1 MTVISAPETD
11 AISDKNFQ
19 IIVGIAKSYAGIAL
33 SEKKKSLVYSRISRR
48 VRQEGFGSFDA
59 YCAFLVSDAGVDER
73 QHLVSALT
81 TNVTSFYREKHH
93 FAYLEHL
100 LRQKFYRRIER
111 GEELRIWSAACSS
124 GEEAYSI
131 AMTVMKCLSIIPDL
145 RAKILA
151 TDIDADILNQAR
163 AGQYASG
170 EAEAL
175 FEEGGQAFCRLEG
188 DRVVMSEKLR
198 NMIRF
203 RRLNLV
209 EPWPFSSRFHAI
221 FCRNVAIYF
230 DRETQDRLWRNL
242 AERIFPGGELYL
254 GHSERI
260 AHPER
265 FGLES
270 IGYNAYRKASF
281 GEAVS

>member
-131 AMTVMKCLSIIPDL
+131 AMTIMKCLSIIPVL

-163 AGQYASG
+163 AGQYASV

-175 FEEGGQAFCRLEG
+175 FEEGRQAFCRLEG

-242 AERIFPGGELYL
+242 AERIFPDGELYL

-270 IGYNAYRKASF
+270 IGYNAYRKALF